1 MSSEQSSG
9 EEVEWESG
17 RLDRRSEHEGD
28 REGDFLFYT
37 ATGLYRIDF
46 FFLASNNC
54 RSDDNKVDRREYK
67 MMAQLWVSIER
78 GFSPL
83 QVPSTLVCVQ
93 HFLHSV
99 RIQNEFVFF

>member
-9 EEVEWESG
+9 EEEEWESG
-17 RLDRRSEHEGD
+17 RLDLWSEHEGD

-37 ATGLYRIDF
+37 ATGLIFF

-67 MMAQLWVSIER
+67 MMAQLWVSLEQ

-83 QVPSTLVCVQ
+83 QAPSTLVCVQ

>member
-28 REGDFLFYT
+28 GEGDFLFYT

-46 FFLASNNC
+46 FF
-54 RSDDNKVDRREYK
+54 
-67 MMAQLWVSIER
+67 
-78 GFSPL
+78 F
-83 QVPSTLVCVQ
+83 
-93 HFLHSV
+93 
-99 RIQNEFVFF
+99 